1 MMRMNTSPPLQMLEH
16 RDTGAAIVT
25 EFAIARGLEREAG
38 LQLFEHIRRGVEVWL
53 RNDLDDGGEGCTQ
66 FRYGV
71 GGFQTAVFG
80 HGWSSKWTGTDKNA
94 ILSAVVELADHNRG
108 VHGADRGQLIREKTG

>member
-1 MMRMNTSPPLQMLEH
+1 MTPSLLLVLET

-25 EFAIARGLEREAG
+25 EFAIARGLEHEAG

-53 RNDLDDGGEGCTQ
+53 RNDLDDGGEGCTL

-71 GGFQTAVFG
+71 GGFQTRVFG
-80 HGWSSKWTGTDKNA
+80 HRWTSKWTGTDKNA
-94 ILSAVVELADHNRG
+94 ILSAVVELADVNRG
-108 VHGADRGQLIREKTG
+108 VHEADRGQLIREKAG